1 MMFRCALKWIFVCL
15 MLMAGFT
22 YAGGVPDDARRHV
35 VRGQTAA
42 EMARIPA
49 DYETAI
55 EEFDKARNLAPDWP
69 DVYWNLAD
77 AQEKAGKFQDAAE
90 SLKRYLQLFPAAP
103 QAPEIRDRIA
113 RLEFKAEQVITDEA
127 ALEIFSSLGNQD
139 LWVLRG
145 VSPGSDPS
153 RFAVKILGRKGR
165 RILMSYYAGMDGG
178 GWQSFQAEPN
188 GKAINL
194 QLIEKRCDRETQE
207 DGCPVINMVNMEI
220 ISRRHVKVYHKQM
233 TSGVGGVIPPSV
245 HEYIYA
251 FEKR

>member
-1 MMFRCALKWIFVCL
+1 MVEV
-15 MLMAGFT
+15 AG
-22 YAGGVPDDARRHV
+22 AGDTSVEARKCF
-35 VRGQTAA
+35 VRGQTAM
-42 EMARIPA
+42 EMVKVPA

-55 EEFDKARNLAPDWP
+55 DEFKKARDLTPDWP
-69 DVYWNLAD
+69 EVYLNLAE

-90 SLKRYLQLFPAAP
+90 SLRRYLNVFQAAP
-103 QAPEIRDRIA
+103 QAAEIRDRIT
-113 RLEFKAEQVITDEA
+113 RLEFRAEQEITDDA
-127 ALEIFSSLGNQD
+127 ALEIFGSLGHRD

-153 RFAVKILGRKGR
+153 RFAVKILGREGR

-178 GWQSFQAEPN
+178 GWQSFRTEPS
-188 GKAINL
+188 GKVMKL

-207 DGCPVINMVNMEI
+207 NGCPVINIVNMEI

-251 FEKR
+251 FERR